1 MYCWIVHKLKNGD
14 FNVEYPDNTQDGAP
28 IEKDSWIDDL
38 KFFNSIPL
46 TVSEGFAFTDKTLSS
61 APTTT
66 KVRPMDHQE
75 EEDDDI
81 VDILDFISLRIHLTN
96 KQIVRLIE
104 ILDEK

>member
-1 MYCWIVHKLKNGD
+1 MSTDPWVIDKLTSGD
-14 FNVEYPDNTQDGAP
+14 FKMKYPDNTCDGAP
-28 IEKDSWIDDL
+28 IEKDSW
-38 KFFNSIPL
+38 
-46 TVSEGFAFTDKTLSS
+46 SEGFAFTDKTLSS

-66 KVRPMDHQE
+66 KVRPMHHQE
-75 EEDDDI
+75 EDDDDI

>member
-1 MYCWIVHKLKNGD
+1 M
-14 FNVEYPDNTQDGAP
+14 EYPDNTQDGAP
-28 IEKDSWIDDL
+28 IEKDSW
-38 KFFNSIPL
+38 
-46 TVSEGFAFTDKTLSS
+46 SEGFAFTDKTLSS

-66 KVRPMDHQE
+66 KARPMDQ

-104 ILDEK
+104 ILDESYVADR

>member
-28 IEKDSWIDDL
+28 IEKDSW
-38 KFFNSIPL
+38 
-46 TVSEGFAFTDKTLSS
+46 SEGFAFTDKTLSS